1 MDISVTSMADGW
13 KKLLRNELTT
23 LNCLC
28 PPKSK
33 KNRSSS
39 KLEQIQQAQSMLAYP
54 KPRRGPKILFVFVLI
69 VELIGRRFFAEAE
82 RERERDYIIGA
93 DRTGTASPSL
103 STSISILELSSQY
116 AYYFGIGIS
125 YK

>member
-1 MDISVTSMADGW
+1 M
-13 KKLLRNELTT
+13 
-23 LNCLC
+23 
-28 PPKSK
+28 
-33 KNRSSS
+33 
-39 KLEQIQQAQSMLAYP
+39 
-54 KPRRGPKILFVFVLI
+54 FVFVLI

-103 STSISILELSSQY
+103 STGISILELSSQY